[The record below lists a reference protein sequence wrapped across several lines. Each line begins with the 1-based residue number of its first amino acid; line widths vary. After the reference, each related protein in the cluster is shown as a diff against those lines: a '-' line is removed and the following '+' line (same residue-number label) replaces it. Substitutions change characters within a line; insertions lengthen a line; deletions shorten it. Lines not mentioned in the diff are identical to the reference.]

1 MNKKVKIGIIVA
13 ITILLSIIGGYFIFG
28 NRQKTEPLPVIKE
41 IDNIEKF
48 GYVLYD
54 NKSELYKTY
63 FEQLKETLNQEEVN
77 ESKYAEILAT
87 LFVVDFYSLNN
98 KVTNTDVGGLDFIHE
113 QALETFRLKA
123 QDTIYKYIESNVYG
137 ERKQKLPEVKN
148 VTVVNIEQTKFESDV
163 VSDELAYTVNLTIEY
178 VEDLKYPKEV
188 KLTIVHVEEK
198 LYIVEV
204 K

>member
-1 MNKKVKIGIIVA
+1 MNKKVKLGIILIV
-13 ITILLSIIGGYFIFG
+13 TIVLAIIGGYMIFG
-28 NRQKTEPLPVIKE
+28 NIEKSEPLPVIKE

-77 ESKYAEILAT
+77 EEKYVEILAS
-87 LFVVDFYSLNN
+87 LFVIDFYSLNN

-137 ERKQKLPEVKN
+137 DRNQKLPEVKN
-148 VTVVNIEQTKFESDV
+148 VTIVKVEQTKFESNV
-163 VSDELAYTVNLTIEY
+163 VSDELAYTVNLKVEY
-178 VEDLKYPKEV
+178 VEDLKYPTEIN
-188 KLTIVHVEEK
+188 LTIVHVEEK

>member
-1 MNKKVKIGIIVA
+1 MNKKVKLGIILTV
-13 ITILLSIIGGYFIFG
+13 TIVLAIIGGYMIFG
-28 NRQKTEPLPVIKE
+28 NREKSEPLPAIKE

-77 ESKYAEILAT
+77 EEKYVEILAS
-87 LFVVDFYSLNN
+87 LFVIDFYSLNN

-137 ERKQKLPEVKN
+137 DRNQKLPEVKN
-148 VTVVNIEQTKFESDV
+148 VTIVKVEQTKFESNV
-163 VSDELAYTVNLTIEY
+163 VSDELAYTVNLKVEY
-178 VEDLKYPKEV
+178 VEDLKYPTEIN
-188 KLTIVHVEEK
+188 LTIVHVEEK